1 MPGRRAR
8 GPVNDIPYGRRGV
21 APAFVAKVE
30 SSDLQARNAILD
42 QELAEAKKNT
52 DKSTL
57 SRRAEQRKNEQHQA
71 DFDEVR
77 RYFLLKCRDKEQK
90 IRFYQGK
97 LKEARQEREDLLAKF
112 HADFDQLSQAHK
124 LELTQLANTLK
135 ASKQRRDA
143 LATVA
148 ALEIQLRREIEEAEQ
163 TLKRERAQQ
172 SQQLSSALADYYMLH
187 VRHEKELA
195 DGVERE
201 KAKNRKMTADHL
213 EHTVIEMMR
222 DIDSEIKRLSALV
235 MEARRVADV
244 NSQLMNLNKQKYME
258 RDLLQREC
266 DATIAKINKNDL
278 KIRKLV
284 EELKIQDQKLSSP
297 EGEAPEAIPEEVEEQ
312 PTSQEPK
319 DPDPEQPPE
328 APAPV
333 VDGIDREII
342 LQHFFETAVDVLCSA
357 VVKILGMIDPGHAE
371 DYEGFHKVFGSFEG
385 RKKELRFLMS
395 KLGNLSFQAED
406 ELRAPTVGFADIE
419 GVDQEVAAKRI
430 VEPQK
435 KAFLAFSEPIA
446 SDELPELIATHFFQ

>member
-1 MPGRRAR
+1 
-8 GPVNDIPYGRRGV
+8 VNDIPYGRRGV

-30 SSDLQARNAILD
+30 ISDLQARNTILD
-42 QELAEAKKNT
+42 QDLVDAKKGT
-52 DKSTL
+52 DKSTV
-57 SRRAEQRKNEQHQA
+57 SRRFEQRKNERHQA
-71 DFDEVR
+71 DFDDVK
-77 RYFLLKCRDKEQK
+77 RYLSLKRHDKEQK
-90 IRFYQGK
+90 IRFYQAK
-97 LKEARQEREDLLAKF
+97 LKDTRQEREDLLAKLQG
-112 HADFDQLSQAHK
+112 DFDQLNQAHE

-135 ASKQRRDA
+135 ASTQRRDA

-163 TLKRERAQQ
+163 TQKRERAQQ

-195 DGVERE
+195 DGIERE
-201 KAKNRKMTADHL
+201 KAKNRKMTADHV

-222 DIDSEIKRLSALV
+222 DIDSEIKKMSALV

-244 NSQLMNLNKQKYME
+244 NSQLMKTNKQKYME

-266 DATIAKINKNDL
+266 DATIAKINKNDV

-284 EELKIQDQKLSSP
+284 EELKTQDQKLSSQDGGIP
-297 EGEAPEAIPEEVEEQ
+297 EVIPEEEPE
-312 PTSQEPK
+312 PETQEP
-319 DPDPEQPPE
+319 DGTAPEQPPE
-328 APAPV
+328 VQAPA
-333 VDGIDREII
+333 DGGVEREVM
-342 LQHFFETAVDVLCSA
+342 LQTFFETAVDVLCYA
-357 VVKILGMIDPGHAE
+357 VVKILRVIDPGHAE
-371 DYEGFHKVFGSFEG
+371 DCEGFHEVFGSFEG

-406 ELRAPTVGFADIE
+406 ELRPPRIGFADIE
-419 GVDQEVAAKRI
+419 GVDEDVAAKRI

-435 KAFLAFSEPIA
+435 KAFLAFSEPIS